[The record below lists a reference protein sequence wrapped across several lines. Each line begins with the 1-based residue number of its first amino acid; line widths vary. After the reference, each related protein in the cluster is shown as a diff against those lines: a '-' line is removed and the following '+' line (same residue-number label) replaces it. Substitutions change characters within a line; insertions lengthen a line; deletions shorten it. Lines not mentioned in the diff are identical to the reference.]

1 MAGASVRFSLGGEL
15 SSISP
20 PRYTHTFGAQH
31 DLQIAEEMIRNRE
44 I

>member
-1 MAGASVRFSLGGEL
+1 VAGSSVRFSIGGEF

-20 PRYTHTFGAQH
+20 PRYTDTISAQH
-31 DLQIAEEMIRNRE
+31 DWQIAEEMIRNTE